1 MITSAIVVAIFGCAS
16 FPRSVSRPIVNST
29 GVAISQVYIRDSE
42 SANWGTKVN
51 QRARTTTKTVYTQQG
66 SYQQTVYVTNYD
78 GSYIYDTYDLNNGET
93 YPYSFRAPG
102 ASDGQTPQYKS
113 IDVKFIDDNGVAYGK
128 NNVNLTHVESI
139 VITKNDMYPILTMQN
154 NTGFPINISIKS
166 ESTGNINDGSSAR
179 YQIDELTDDRRHV
192 VSYSI
197 GDYRFDKE
205 VMLNN
210 HTTLSLTDRPPTVI
224 VKNNTGYPITIN
236 KPFSQ
241 SVADG
246 SSSDKYPKSSRN
258 ANKQIISY
266 SSGTYTY
273 NKEVMINDE
282 DVILTLT
289 ENDRPPVITIVNNI
303 GNTVNMVFIR
313 DAGAD
318 WGNSVTSGTSADVR
332 LGSFTN
338 KESKRIWLG
347 LLPGLKPDRYDLR
360 LDDIQNNSY
369 VKFNEQITKDMTV
382 TFTPKDKP

>member
-1 MITSAIVVAIFGCAS
+1 MVSAIAVTISGCA
-16 FPRSVSRPIVNST
+16 FPRSVSRPIVNNT
-29 GVAISQVYIRDSE
+29 GVAITQIYIRD
-42 SANWGTKVN
+42 AGTADWKTKVN
-51 QRARTTTKTVYTQQG
+51 QRARTRQKTVYTQNG
-66 SYQQTVYVTNYD
+66 SYNTYEYVTDYN
-78 GSYIYDTYDLNNGET
+78 GEIIYDTYDLDNGGT
-93 YPYSFRAPG
+93 YPYSVKAPST
-102 ASDGQTPQYKS
+102 SDGQTPEYKS
-113 IDVKFIDDNGVAYGK
+113 IDVKLVDANGFAYGK

-154 NTGFPINISIKS
+154 NTGFPISITQPNTENIDNGY
-166 ESTGNINDGSSAR
+166 STT
-179 YQIDELTDDRRHV
+179 YQIPELTNNRRHV

-197 GDYRFDKE
+197 GSYRFDKE
-205 VMLNN
+205 AMLNN
-210 HTTLSLTDRPPTVI
+210 HATLSLTDRPPTVT
-224 VKNNTGYPITIN
+224 VKNNTGFPITIN

-266 SSGTYTY
+266 NSGTYTY

-282 DVILTLT
+282 DVTLTLT

-338 KESKRIWLG
+338 KESKKIWLG
-347 LLPGLKPDRYDLR
+347 FLPGLKPDRYDLR

-382 TFTPKDKP
+382 IFTPKDKP